1 MDLMD
6 FDKNERETISPG
18 KLNDELNK
26 ILETEK
32 KIKEYKAMITSL

>member
-6 FDKNERETISPG
+6 FDKNERETISPS